1 VALNFVVPRRAE
13 RPAHGRMTHNRR
25 MLKAAATLIA
35 CVCLVAAIA
44 AEDTLT
50 GEWAMEF
57 TTPRGGRSE
66 YTLYL
71 TQEGPRLTGH
81 LTSEFGE
88 TPVKGSVNGDEVK
101 LAWTIMENGK
111 PLDISV
117 IAKARDNSLTGTIR
131 LGTVGEGPF
140 AAERTGS

>member
-1 VALNFVVPRRAE
+1 
-13 RPAHGRMTHNRR
+13 MQKT
-25 MLKAAATLIA
+25 AATALAAVCLIA
-35 CVCLVAAIA
+35 TLVVTSAAQGS
-44 AEDTLT
+44 LT
-50 GEWAMEF
+50 GEWAMSF

-81 LTSEFGE
+81 LTSEYGE

-101 LAWTIMENGK
+101 LAWSIMENGK

-117 IAKARDNSLTGTIR
+117 TAKAKGGSITGTIR

-140 AAERTGS
+140 ADRPQ

>member
-1 VALNFVVPRRAE
+1 
-13 RPAHGRMTHNRR
+13 MTDNRG
-25 MLKAAATLIA
+25 MLKAAAALAFVTF
-35 CVCLVAAIA
+35 VAPLA
-44 AEDTLT
+44 AQAKLA

-57 TTPRGGRSE
+57 TTPRGHAE

-81 LTSEFGE
+81 LTSEYGE
-88 TPVKGSVNGDEVK
+88 TAVKGSVNGDEVK
-101 LAWTIMENGK
+101 LAWSIMEGGK

-117 IAKARDNSLTGTIR
+117 TATAKGESMTGTVR

-140 AAERTGS
+140 AAERTSSR

>member
-1 VALNFVVPRRAE
+1 
-13 RPAHGRMTHNRR
+13 MTDNRR
-25 MLKAAATLIA
+25 MRKVVASALAAVCLIA
-35 CVCLVAAIA
+35 AVAA
-44 AEDTLT
+44 EETLT

-57 TTPRGGRSE
+57 TTPRGGRGE

-111 PLDISV
+111 PVDISV
-117 IAKARDNSLTGTIR
+117 TATVKGDTLNGTIK
-131 LGTVGEGPF
+131 LGTVGEGVF
-140 AAERTGS
+140 NAERTGGH

>member
-1 VALNFVVPRRAE
+1 MFRIAASLVAVVS
-13 RPAHGRMTHNRR
+13 
-25 MLKAAATLIA
+25 
-35 CVCLVAAIA
+35 VVAAIA
-44 AEDTLT
+44 AQETLT

-57 TTPRGGRSE
+57 TTPRGHAE

-71 TQEGPRLTGH
+71 VQEGPRLTGH
-81 LTSEFGE
+81 LTSEYGE
-88 TPVKGSVNGDEVK
+88 TPVKGSVSGDEVK
-101 LAWTIMENGK
+101 LAWTLMEGGK

-117 IAKARDNSLTGTIR
+117 IAKAKGESMSGTIR

>member
-1 VALNFVVPRRAE
+1 MPKVLASAL
-13 RPAHGRMTHNRR
+13 
-25 MLKAAATLIA
+25 AAVCLIA
-35 CVCLVAAIA
+35 AVAAQ
-44 AEDTLT
+44 DSLT

-88 TPVKGSVNGDEVK
+88 TPVKGSVNGDDVK

-111 PLDISV
+111 FVGLAHEAVFYDPDAFVQPLHTTMRFNRQ
-117 IAKARDNSLTGTIR
+117 AGLDNPTRRFTSN
-131 LGTVGEGPF
+131 V
-140 AAERTGS
+140 